1 MPNSKTNLSYNPSA
15 SHRGAALI
23 IAMIVLVLLTILGL
37 AGMSSSSMELKM
49 SSNLQQQTVSFQ
61 NSENGRTFAERLIRT
76 SFINWM
82 DVSGNPTT
90 FPATAGYY
98 NIFGGTAVPDIA
110 SRTFWSTTANS
121 MDCAGNRCTI
131 EYLGRQMVFLDNQT
145 TSANQYV
152 FRITTYGKSTDGT
165 DSIVQAV
172 FLVT

>member
-1 MPNSKTNLSYNPSA
+1 MPKSINNLSYNPA
-15 SHRGAALI
+15 VSHRGAALI

-82 DVSGNPTT
+82 DVAGNPTT
-90 FPATAGYY
+90 FPITAGYY
-98 NIFGGTAVPDIA
+98 NILGGAAVPDIA
-110 SRTFWSTTANS
+110 SRNFWSTAANS

-131 EYLGRQMVFLDNQT
+131 EYLGRQMILLEDKV